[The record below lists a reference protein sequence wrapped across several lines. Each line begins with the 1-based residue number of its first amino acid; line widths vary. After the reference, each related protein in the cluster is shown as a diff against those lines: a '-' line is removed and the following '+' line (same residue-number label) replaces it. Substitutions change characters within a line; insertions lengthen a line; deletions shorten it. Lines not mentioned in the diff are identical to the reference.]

1 MREGA
6 ARRGTLVGKKGGAK
20 TMAQANLTINATQAA
35 TFAALCNNLPG
46 DNVEITNTNQNLL
59 IDVAVP
65 YKAKLALGQM
75 KVKGRINLLGSANT
89 TNLVIAVTDNFMFV
103 GLTMVIIPCAAM
115 FVFFLLLGTMT
126 VPVLLFTMLLTGGGL
141 FYLASRVQK
150 ESEDAVLKILQTA
163 AIKATS
169 TR

>member
-1 MREGA
+1 
-6 ARRGTLVGKKGGAK
+6 
-20 TMAQANLTINATQAA
+20 MAQANLTINATQAD
-35 TFAALCNNLPG
+35 TFAALCNSLPR

-65 YKAKLALGQM
+65 YKAKLAFSKM

-89 TNLVIAVTDNFMFV
+89 TNLVIAITDSFSTLY
-103 GLTMVIIPCAAM
+103 LTTVVIPCV
-115 FVFFLLLGTMT
+115 FVFIGYIL
-126 VPVLLFTMLLTGGGL
+126 GGL
-141 FYLASRVQK
+141 MSVAVAYFWIVVFGCILVYLASRAQK
-150 ESEDAVLKILQTA
+150 ETEDGVLKILQTA